1 MCRIDNQS
9 HEERQVPLQHHGA
22 PEEPPHRREERGV
35 KVAPD
40 ASYAAR
46 PGHISSPTKAPAAQD
61 TQAAEASMVRPP
73 AVAGPTLSIRAVSVT
88 TVV

>member
-9 HEERQVPLQHHGA
+9 HEERQVPLQHHDA

-40 ASYAAR
+40 ASYAADPDTFLPPPR
-46 PGHISSPTKAPAAQD
+46 LRLRLEYLICKA
-61 TQAAEASMVRPP
+61 R
-73 AVAGPTLSIRAVSVT
+73 
-88 TVV
+88 